1 MAMAATGMLTSRHQ
15 RQSAYSVSTPPSSR
29 PTADATAGDRAV
41 HGEGLGPLGGLGE
54 QDGEQRQRGRGEQRA
69 EGALQRAGGEEHARR
84 SVARPP
90 SAEASAKPV
99 MPTRNV
105 RLRPQ

>member
-29 PTADATAGDRAV
+29 PTADPPPAIAPYTAKALARSVVSVKRTVSSASAAGASSAPKAPCNARAAKSISPV
-41 HGEGLGPLGGLGE
+41 
-54 QDGEQRQRGRGEQRA
+54 
-69 EGALQRAGGEEHARR
+69 
-84 SVARPP
+84 VARPP
-90 SAEASAKPV
+90 RAEASAKPV
-99 MPTRNV
+99 MPTMKV